1 MSCGLLLVTHGKLG
15 HFLLDTLRE
24 MMGGE
29 LPLKADV
36 LEVRLV
42 ASHEGPMLQ
51 GSRMLENLDSGDGVL
66 LLTDAYGSTPS
77 NVAHKLTIARPNTA
91 AVAGLNLPMLMRV
104 FNSAEQPLETLAQA
118 AVEGGQQG
126 VVRCPQQGST
136 NLTPAA
142 APTVPADASSAGKAV
157 EQTADI
163 PRAERT
169 VDIINKLGL
178 HARASAKLVTLA
190 NKFTADVRLKKD
202 GREVSAKS
210 ILNIIMLAAGLGS
223 QVTLIAEGEDAE
235 QAIEEL
241 AALVADK
248 FGEEA

>member
-15 HFLLDTLRE
+15 RFLLDTLQD
-24 MMGGE
+24 MMGE
-29 LPLKADV
+29 LPLRADV

-42 ASHEGPMLQ
+42 QSHEGPMLQ
-51 GSRMLENLDSGDGVL
+51 GTRMLENLDSGEGVL

-77 NVAHKLTIARPNTA
+77 NVAHKLTHSRPNTV

-104 FNSAEQPLETLAQA
+104 FNTAQSSLDALAQA

-126 VVRCPQQGST
+126 VLRCPQQGPGT
-136 NLTPAA
+136 VAPAVTDQ
-142 APTVPADASSAGKAV
+142 PSAGANAGQRV
-157 EQTADI
+157 
-163 PRAERT
+163 ERT
-169 VDIINKLGL
+169 VEIINKLGL

-190 NKFTADVRLKKD
+190 SKFTSDVRLKKD

-210 ILNIIMLAAGLGS
+210 ILNIIMLAAGIGS
-223 QVTLIAEGEDAE
+223 QVTLIAEGEDAV

-241 AALVADK
+241 TALVADK

>member
-15 HFLLDTLRE
+15 HFLLDTLRD
-24 MMGGE
+24 MLGE
-29 LPLKADV
+29 LSLKADV

-42 ASHEGPMLQ
+42 QSHEGPMLQ
-51 GSRMLENLDSGDGVL
+51 GTRMLENLDSGDGVL

-77 NVAHKLTIARPNTA
+77 NVAHKLTIARANTA

-104 FNSAEQPLETLAQA
+104 FNSATLSLDALAQA

-126 VVRCPQQGST
+126 VVRCPQEGST
-136 NLTPAA
+136 NLTPTTATPMSAA
-142 APTVPADASSAGKAV
+142 AGK
-157 EQTADI
+157 T
-163 PRAERT
+163 AERT
-169 VDIINKLGL
+169 VDITNKLGL

-248 FGEEA
+248 FGEES

>member
-1 MSCGLLLVTHGKLG
+1 MSCGILLVTHGKLG
-15 HFLLDTLRE
+15 RFLLDTLQE
-24 MMGGE
+24 MMGE
-29 LPLKADV
+29 LPLNADV

-42 ASHEGPMLQ
+42 QSHEGPMLQ
-51 GSRMLENLDSGDGVL
+51 GARMLDRLDSGDGVL

-77 NVAHKLTIARPNTA
+77 NVAHKLCIARVQTA
-91 AVAGLNLPMLMRV
+91 AVAGVNLPMLMRV
-104 FNSAEQPLETLAQA
+104 FNSSKLSLDALAQA

-126 VVRCPQQGST
+126 VVRCPMQGST
-136 NLTPAA
+136 NLTPD
-142 APTVPADASSAGKAV
+142 TAGAGLPGSG
-157 EQTADI
+157 QTF
-163 PRAERT
+163 ERT
-169 VDIINKLGL
+169 VEIVNKLGL

-190 NKFTADVRLKKD
+190 TKFSADVRLKKD
-202 GREVSAKS
+202 DREVSAKS

>member
-15 HFLLDTLRE
+15 HFLLDTLRD
-24 MMGGE
+24 MLGE
-29 LPLKADV
+29 LSLKADV

-42 ASHEGPMLQ
+42 QSHEGPMLQ
-51 GSRMLENLDSGDGVL
+51 GTRMLENLDSGDGVL

-77 NVAHKLTIARPNTA
+77 NVAHKLTIARGNTA

-104 FNSAEQPLETLAQA
+104 FNSSALPLDALAQA

-126 VVRCPQQGST
+126 VVRCPQQGGSAT
-136 NLTPAA
+136 AAAAPAA
-142 APTVPADASSAGKAV
+142 AANTGKTVERTV
-157 EQTADI
+157 DI
-163 PRAERT
+163 VRAERT

>member
-1 MSCGLLLVTHGKLG
+1 MSCGVLLVTHGKLG
-15 HFLLDTLRE
+15 RFLLDTLHD
-24 MMGGE
+24 MIGD

-42 ASHEGPMLQ
+42 QSHEGPMLQ
-51 GSRMLENLDSGDGVL
+51 GTRMMEHLDSGDGVL

-77 NVAHKLTIARPNTA
+77 NVAHKLSLARPNVV

-104 FNSAEQPLETLAQA
+104 FNYSTLSLDELAQA

-126 VVRCPQQGST
+126 VVRCPRQDAPT
-136 NLTPAA
+136 A
-142 APTVPADASSAGKAV
+142 APLLSPTMTTTSGPVS
-157 EQTADI
+157 
-163 PRAERT
+163 ERT
-169 VDIINKLGL
+169 VEIINKLGL

-190 NKFTADVRLKKD
+190 SKFTADVRLRKD
-202 GREVSAKS
+202 DREVSAKS
-210 ILNIIMLAAGLGS
+210 ILNIIMLAAGMGS
-223 QVTLIAEGEDAE
+223 RVTLIAEGEDAD

>member
-15 HFLLDTLRE
+15 HFLLDTLRD
-24 MMGGE
+24 MLGE
-29 LPLKADV
+29 LSLKADV

-42 ASHEGPMLQ
+42 QSHEGPMLQ
-51 GSRMLENLDSGDGVL
+51 GTRMLENLDSGDGVL

-77 NVAHKLTIARPNTA
+77 NVAHKLTLARGNTA

-104 FNSAEQPLETLAQA
+104 FNSATLSLDALAQA

-136 NLTPAA
+136 TLPPSAAVPSPPA
-142 APTVPADASSAGKAV
+142 G
-157 EQTADI
+157 QTI
-163 PRAERT
+163 ERT

-248 FGEEA
+248 FGEES

>member
-1 MSCGLLLVTHGKLG
+1 MSCGVLLVTHGKLG
-15 HFLLDTLRE
+15 RFLLDTLRE
-24 MMGGE
+24 MLGE

-42 ASHEGPMLQ
+42 QSHEGPLLQ
-51 GSRMLENLDSGDGVL
+51 GTRMLENLDSGDGVL

-77 NVAHKLTIARPNTA
+77 NVAHKLSLARASTS

-104 FNSAEQPLETLAQA
+104 FNSAALPLEDLAQA

-126 VVRCPQQGST
+126 VVRCPQQGSSVAT
-136 NLTPAA
+136 TPATA
-142 APTVPADASSAGKAV
+142 VVAASSG
-157 EQTADI
+157 QTV
-163 PRAERT
+163 ERT

-190 NKFTADVRLKKD
+190 NKFTADVRLRKD

-210 ILNIIMLAAGLGS
+210 ILNIIMLAAGIGS
-223 QVTLIAEGEDAE
+223 QVTLIAEGADAE

>member
-15 HFLLDTLRE
+15 HFLLDTLRD
-24 MMGGE
+24 MLGE
-29 LPLKADV
+29 LSLKADV

-42 ASHEGPMLQ
+42 QSHEGPMLQ
-51 GSRMLENLDSGDGVL
+51 GTRMLENLDSGDGVL

-77 NVAHKLTIARPNTA
+77 NVAHKLTIARANTA

-104 FNSAEQPLETLAQA
+104 FNSATLSLDALAQA

-136 NLTPAA
+136 NLTPSTIT
-142 APTVPADASSAGKAV
+142 PMSVPAGKTV
-157 EQTADI
+157 
-163 PRAERT
+163 ERT

-223 QVTLIAEGEDAE
+223 EVTLIAEGEDAE

-248 FGEEA
+248 FGEES

>member
-15 HFLLDTLRE
+15 HFLLDTLRD
-24 MMGGE
+24 MLGE
-29 LPLKADV
+29 LSLKADV

-42 ASHEGPMLQ
+42 QSHEGPMLQ
-51 GSRMLENLDSGDGVL
+51 GTRMLENLDSGDGVL

-77 NVAHKLTIARPNTA
+77 NVAHKLIMARAKTA

-104 FNSAEQPLETLAQA
+104 FNSATLSLDALAQA

-136 NLTPAA
+136 NLTPTIATTMSAA
-142 APTVPADASSAGKAV
+142 AGKTVERTV
-157 EQTADI
+157 DI
-163 PRAERT
+163 LRAERT
-169 VDIINKLGL
+169 VDITNKLGL

-202 GREVSAKS
+202 DREVSAKS

-223 QVTLIAEGEDAE
+223 EVTLIAEGEDAE

>member
-1 MSCGLLLVTHGKLG
+1 MSCGVLLVTHGKLG
-15 HFLLDTLRE
+15 RFLLDTLDE
-24 MMGGE
+24 MLGG
-29 LPLKADV
+29 LSLRADV

-42 ASHEGPMLQ
+42 QSHEGPMLQ
-51 GSRMLENLDSGDGVL
+51 GTRMLEHLDSGDGVL

-77 NVAHKLTIARPNTA
+77 NVAHKLSMARPGTA
-91 AVAGLNLPMLMRV
+91 AVAGVNLPMLMRV
-104 FNSAEQPLETLAQA
+104 FNSATLPLEALAQA

-126 VVRCPQQGST
+126 VVRCPQQGSPT
-136 NLTPAA
+136 ATAPASA
-142 APTVPADASSAGKAV
+142 TMPAPTAGKTV
-157 EQTADI
+157 
-163 PRAERT
+163 ERT

-190 NKFTADVRLKKD
+190 NKFTADVRLRKD

-210 ILNIIMLAAGLGS
+210 ILNIIMLAAGIGS

>member
-15 HFLLDTLRE
+15 HFLLDTLRD
-24 MMGGE
+24 MLGD

-42 ASHEGPMLQ
+42 QSHEGPMLQ
-51 GSRMLENLDSGDGVL
+51 GTRMLEHLDSGDGVL

-77 NVAHKLTIARPNTA
+77 NVAHKLTLARGNTT

-104 FNSAEQPLETLAQA
+104 FNSSSLPLDALAQA

-126 VVRCPQQGST
+126 VVRCPTQGGSASPAST
-136 NLTPAA
+136 VAPVAA
-142 APTVPADASSAGKAV
+142 AASGKTV
-157 EQTADI
+157 
-163 PRAERT
+163 ERT

>member
-1 MSCGLLLVTHGKLG
+1 MSCGVLLVTHGKLG
-15 HFLLDTLRE
+15 RFLLDTLRE
-24 MMGGE
+24 MLGE
-29 LPLKADV
+29 LPLRADV

-42 ASHEGPMLQ
+42 QSHEGPMLQ
-51 GSRMLENLDSGDGVL
+51 GARMLENLDSGDGVL

-77 NVAHKLTIARPNTA
+77 NVAHKLTIARGNTA

-104 FNSAEQPLETLAQA
+104 FNNHPLSLDELALA

-136 NLTPAA
+136 NLTPQAALPMTA
-142 APTVPADASSAGKAV
+142 APGKNV
-157 EQTADI
+157 
-163 PRAERT
+163 RRT
-169 VDIINKLGL
+169 VDIVNKLGL

-190 NKFTADVRLKKD
+190 NKFSADVRLEKD

-248 FGEEA
+248 FGEEV

>member
-15 HFLLDTLRE
+15 HFLLDTLRD
-24 MMGGE
+24 MLGE
-29 LPLKADV
+29 LSLKADV

-42 ASHEGPMLQ
+42 QSHEGPMLQ
-51 GSRMLENLDSGDGVL
+51 GTRMLENLDSGDGVL

-77 NVAHKLTIARPNTA
+77 NVAHKLTIARDNTA

-104 FNSAEQPLETLAQA
+104 FHSSSLPLDALAQA

-126 VVRCPQQGST
+126 IVRCPQAGST
-136 NLTPAA
+136 NLTPN
-142 APTVPADASSAGKAV
+142 TTPAMSPAAGKTV
-157 EQTADI
+157 
-163 PRAERT
+163 ERT

>member
-1 MSCGLLLVTHGKLG
+1 MSAATGKL
-15 HFLLDTLRE
+15 
-24 MMGGE
+24 
-29 LPLKADV
+29 
-36 LEVRLV
+36 
-42 ASHEGPMLQ
+42 
-51 GSRMLENLDSGDGVL
+51 
-66 LLTDAYGSTPS
+66 
-77 NVAHKLTIARPNTA
+77 
-91 AVAGLNLPMLMRV
+91 
-104 FNSAEQPLETLAQA
+104 
-118 AVEGGQQG
+118 VE
-126 VVRCPQQGST
+126 R
-136 NLTPAA
+136 N
-142 APTVPADASSAGKAV
+142 
-157 EQTADI
+157 
-163 PRAERT
+163 

>member
-1 MSCGLLLVTHGKLG
+1 MSCGVLLVTHGKLG
-15 HFLLDTLRE
+15 RFLLDTLRE
-24 MMGGE
+24 MLGE

-42 ASHEGPMLQ
+42 QSHEGPLLQ
-51 GSRMLENLDSGDGVL
+51 GTRMLENLDSGDGVL

-77 NVAHKLTIARPNTA
+77 NVAHKLSLARARTS

-104 FNSAEQPLETLAQA
+104 FNSAALPLEDLAQA

-126 VVRCPQQGST
+126 VVRCPQQGSSVAT
-136 NLTPAA
+136 TPATA
-142 APTVPADASSAGKAV
+142 VVAASSG
-157 EQTADI
+157 QTV
-163 PRAERT
+163 ERT

-190 NKFTADVRLKKD
+190 NKFTADVRLRKD

-210 ILNIIMLAAGLGS
+210 ILNIIMLAAGIGS
-223 QVTLIAEGEDAE
+223 QVTLIAEGADAE

>member
-1 MSCGLLLVTHGKLG
+1 MSCGILLVTHGKLG
-15 HFLLDTLRE
+15 RFLLDTLQE
-24 MMGGE
+24 MLGG

-42 ASHEGPMLQ
+42 QSHEGPIMQ

-77 NVAHKLTIARPNTA
+77 NVAHKLSIARPRTA
-91 AVAGLNLPMLMRV
+91 AVAGVNLPMLMRV
-104 FNSAEQPLETLAQA
+104 FNSAELPLDQLAQA
-118 AVEGGQQG
+118 AVEGGQLG
-126 VVRCPQQGST
+126 VVRCPPVVGT
-136 NLTPAA
+136 VATAAATLPAA
-142 APTVPADASSAGKAV
+142 PGGRHV
-157 EQTADI
+157 
-163 PRAERT
+163 ERT
-169 VDIINKLGL
+169 VEIINKLGL
-178 HARASAKLVTLA
+178 HARASARLVTLA

-235 QAIEEL
+235 QAIAEL
-241 AALVADK
+241 VALVADK

>member
-1 MSCGLLLVTHGKLG
+1 MSCGILLVTHGKLG
-15 HFLLDTLRE
+15 RFLLDTLRE
-24 MMGGE
+24 MLGV

-42 ASHEGPMLQ
+42 QSHEGPLLQ
-51 GSRMLENLDSGDGVL
+51 GTRMLENLDSGDGVL

-77 NVAHKLTIARPNTA
+77 NVAHKLALARENAA

-104 FNSAEQPLETLAQA
+104 FHSASLSLDQLAQA
-118 AVEGGQQG
+118 AVESGQQG
-126 VVRCPQQGST
+126 IVRCPQLGRAIAT
-136 NLTPAA
+136 PPAA
-142 APTVPADASSAGKAV
+142 AVSPAAGPTV
-157 EQTADI
+157 
-163 PRAERT
+163 ERT

-223 QVTLIAEGEDAE
+223 QVTLIAEGADAE

>member
-15 HFLLDTLRE
+15 RFLLDTLHE
-24 MMGGE
+24 MLGE
-29 LPLKADV
+29 LSLKADV

-42 ASHEGPMLQ
+42 QSHEGPMLQ
-51 GSRMLENLDSGDGVL
+51 GTRMLENLDSGDGVL

-77 NVAHKLTIARPNTA
+77 NVAHKLTLARGNTA

-104 FNSAEQPLETLAQA
+104 FNSASLPLDALAKV

-126 VVRCPQQGST
+126 VVRCPSQGST
-136 NLTPAA
+136 NLTPDTAQVSGEPVA
-142 APTVPADASSAGKAV
+142 GRTV
-157 EQTADI
+157 
-163 PRAERT
+163 ERT

-190 NKFTADVRLKKD
+190 NKFTADVRLRKD

-235 QAIEEL
+235 QAIDEL

>member
-1 MSCGLLLVTHGKLG
+1 MSCGVLLVTHGKLG
-15 HFLLDTLRE
+15 RFLLDTLDE
-24 MMGGE
+24 MLGG
-29 LPLKADV
+29 LSLRADV

-42 ASHEGPMLQ
+42 QSHEGPMLQ
-51 GSRMLENLDSGDGVL
+51 GTRMLEHLDSGDGVL

-77 NVAHKLTIARPNTA
+77 NVAHKLSMARPRTA
-91 AVAGLNLPMLMRV
+91 AVAGVNLPMLMRV
-104 FNSAEQPLETLAQA
+104 FHSANLPLDALAQA

-126 VVRCPQQGST
+126 VVRCPQQGSPT
-136 NLTPAA
+136 AATAVEAPAA
-142 APTVPADASSAGKAV
+142 APSAAAGGQTV
-157 EQTADI
+157 
-163 PRAERT
+163 ERT
-169 VDIINKLGL
+169 VEIINKLGL

-210 ILNIIMLAAGLGS
+210 ILNIIMLAAGIGS

>member
-1 MSCGLLLVTHGKLG
+1 MSCGVLLVTHGKLG
-15 HFLLDTLRE
+15 RFLLDTLDE
-24 MMGGE
+24 MLGG
-29 LPLKADV
+29 LSLRADV

-42 ASHEGPMLQ
+42 QSHEGPMLQ
-51 GSRMLENLDSGDGVL
+51 GTRMLEHLDSGDGVL

-77 NVAHKLTIARPNTA
+77 NVAHKLSMARPNTA
-91 AVAGLNLPMLMRV
+91 AVAGVNLPMLMRV
-104 FNSAEQPLETLAQA
+104 FHSATLSLDALAQA

-126 VVRCPQQGST
+126 VVRCPQQGSPT
-136 NLTPAA
+136 ATATAA
-142 APTVPADASSAGKAV
+142 AATPTTEGK
-157 EQTADI
+157 TL
-163 PRAERT
+163 ERT
-169 VDIINKLGL
+169 VEIINKLGL

-210 ILNIIMLAAGLGS
+210 ILNIIMLAAGIGS

>member
-1 MSCGLLLVTHGKLG
+1 MSCGVLLVTHGKLG
-15 HFLLDTLRE
+15 RFLLDTLDE
-24 MMGGE
+24 MLGG
-29 LPLKADV
+29 LSLRADV

-42 ASHEGPMLQ
+42 QSHEGPMLQ
-51 GSRMLENLDSGDGVL
+51 GTRMLEHLDSGDGVL

-77 NVAHKLTIARPNTA
+77 NVAHKLSMARPRTA
-91 AVAGLNLPMLMRV
+91 AVAGVNLPMLMRV
-104 FNSAEQPLETLAQA
+104 FHSASLPLDALAQA

-126 VVRCPQQGST
+126 VVRCPQQGSPT
-136 NLTPAA
+136 AAAVVA
-142 APTVPADASSAGKAV
+142 APTAAGSG
-157 EQTADI
+157 QTV
-163 PRAERT
+163 ERT
-169 VDIINKLGL
+169 VEIINKLGL

-210 ILNIIMLAAGLGS
+210 ILNIIMLAAGIGS

>member
-15 HFLLDTLRE
+15 RFLLDTLQD
-24 MMGGE
+24 MMGE
-29 LPLKADV
+29 LPLHADV

-42 ASHEGPMLQ
+42 QSHEGPMLQ

-77 NVAHKLTIARPNTA
+77 NVAHKLTICRSNTI

-104 FNSAEQPLETLAQA
+104 FNSATLSLEELAQA

-126 VVRCPQQGST
+126 VLRCPQQGPGT
-136 NLTPAA
+136 A
-142 APTVPADASSAGKAV
+142 APAGADEKPISSGGKTVERSV
-157 EQTADI
+157 EI
-163 PRAERT
+163 
-169 VDIINKLGL
+169 VNKLGL

-190 NKFTADVRLKKD
+190 SKFTADVRLKKD
-202 GREVSAKS
+202 EREVSAKS
-210 ILNIIMLAAGLGS
+210 ILNIIMLAAGIGS
-223 QVTLIAEGEDAE
+223 RVTLIAEGADAE

-241 AALVADK
+241 AALVADR
-248 FGEEA
+248 FGEES

>member
-1 MSCGLLLVTHGKLG
+1 LLVTHGKLG
-15 HFLLDTLRE
+15 RFLLDTLRE
-24 MMGGE
+24 MLGGD
-29 LPLKADV
+29 LPLRADV

-42 ASHEGPMLQ
+42 QSHEGPMLQ
-51 GSRMLENLDSGDGVL
+51 GARMIENLDTGAGVL

-77 NVAHKLTIARPNTA
+77 NVAHKLSIARPRTA

-104 FNSAEQPLETLAQA
+104 CNSASLALEALAQA

-126 VVRCPQQGST
+126 VVLCPREGST
-136 NLTPAA
+136 TLTPNAA
-142 APTVPADASSAGKAV
+142 MSSATPPPG
-157 EQTADI
+157 QTTET
-163 PRAERT
+163 PRIERT
-169 VDIINKLGL
+169 VEIINKLGL

-190 NKFTADVRLKKD
+190 SKFTSDVRLKKD

-223 QVTLIAEGEDAE
+223 QVTLIAEGPDAA

>member
-1 MSCGLLLVTHGKLG
+1 MSCGILLVTHGKLG
-15 HFLLDTLRE
+15 RFLLDTLQE
-24 MMGGE
+24 MMDE
-29 LPLKADV
+29 LPLKADA

-42 ASHEGPMLQ
+42 QSHEGPMLQ
-51 GSRMLENLDSGDGVL
+51 GTRMLENLDSGDGVL

-77 NVAHKLTIARPNTA
+77 NVAHKLSMARAQTA
-91 AVAGLNLPMLMRV
+91 AVAGVNLPMLMRV
-104 FNSAEQPLETLAQA
+104 FNSASLSLEALAQA

-126 VVRCPQQGST
+126 VVRCPQAGCT
-136 NLTPAA
+136 NLTPQIESAL
-142 APTVPADASSAGKAV
+142 PGSGQTVERAV
-157 EQTADI
+157 EI
-163 PRAERT
+163 
-169 VDIINKLGL
+169 VNKLGL

-241 AALVADK
+241 AALVAEK

>member
-15 HFLLDTLRE
+15 GFLLETLRE
-24 MMGGE
+24 MMASD
-29 LPLKADV
+29 LPLKADA

-42 ASHEGPMLQ
+42 QSHEGPLLQ
-51 GSRMLENLDSGDGVL
+51 GTRMLENLDSGDGVL

-77 NVAHKLTIARPNTA
+77 NVAHKLTIAHPRA
-91 AVAGLNLPMLMRV
+91 LAVAGLNLPMLMRV
-104 FNSAEQPLETLAQA
+104 FNSAEASLEALAQA

-126 VVRCPQQGST
+126 VILCPQRAGG
-136 NLTPAA
+136 AA
-142 APTVPADASSAGKAV
+142 APVEAASTPASGG
-157 EQTADI
+157 ETL
-163 PRAERT
+163 ERT
-169 VDIINKLGL
+169 VEIVNKLGL

-190 NKFTADVRLKKD
+190 SKFTADVRLRKD

-210 ILNIIMLAAGLGS
+210 ILNIIMLAAGIGS
-223 QVTLIAEGEDAE
+223 EVTLVAQGEDAA

>member
-1 MSCGLLLVTHGKLG
+1 MSCGILLITHGKLG
-15 HFLLDTLRE
+15 RFLLDTLQE
-24 MMGGE
+24 MMGE
-29 LPLKADV
+29 LPLKADA

-42 ASHEGPMLQ
+42 QSHEGPMLQ
-51 GSRMLENLDSGDGVL
+51 GTRMLENLDAGDGVL

-77 NVAHKLTIARPNTA
+77 NVAHKLSMSRAQTA
-91 AVAGLNLPMLMRV
+91 AVAGVNLPMLMRV
-104 FNSAEQPLETLAQA
+104 FNSANLSLDALAQA

-126 VVRCPQQGST
+126 VVRCPSAGST
-136 NLTPAA
+136 NLTPNTESIAL
-142 APTVPADASSAGKAV
+142 PGSGQTV
-157 EQTADI
+157 
-163 PRAERT
+163 ERT
-169 VDIINKLGL
+169 VEIVNKLGL

-202 GREVSAKS
+202 DREVSAKS

-241 AALVADK
+241 AALVADR

>member
-42 ASHEGPMLQ
+42 QSHEGPMLQ
-51 GSRMLENLDSGDGVL
+51 GARMLENLDSGHGVL

-77 NVAHKLTIARPNTA
+77 NVAHKLTVARSNTA

-104 FNSAEQPLETLAQA
+104 FNSHALSLDQLAQA

-126 VVRCPQQGST
+126 VVRCPATGST
-136 NLTPAA
+136 TL
-142 APTVPADASSAGKAV
+142 APSASAVPVEASGKTVEHTV
-157 EQTADI
+157 DI
-163 PRAERT
+163 ARAERT

-241 AALVADK
+241 TALVADK
-248 FGEEA
+248 FGEES

>member
-15 HFLLDTLRE
+15 HFLLDTLRD
-24 MMGGE
+24 MLGE
-29 LPLKADV
+29 LSLKADV

-42 ASHEGPMLQ
+42 QSHEGPMLQ
-51 GSRMLENLDSGDGVL
+51 GTRMLENLDSGDGVL

-77 NVAHKLTIARPNTA
+77 NVAHKLTIARGNTA

-104 FNSAEQPLETLAQA
+104 FHSSSLSLDALAQA

-126 VVRCPQQGST
+126 IVRCPQAGST
-136 NLTPAA
+136 NLTPNTPPTMSAA
-142 APTVPADASSAGKAV
+142 TGKLV
-157 EQTADI
+157 E
-163 PRAERT
+163 RN